1 MQLAI
6 VLLEIH
12 CSADCGNVK
21 NGRFFFLV
29 IFQLDD
35 ELRWKM
41 ELQFILNDE
50 SMEEREFF
58 SCCFMRDVEKRP
70 ELKEDRLG

>member
-1 MQLAI
+1 MG
-6 VLLEIH
+6 
-12 CSADCGNVK
+12 S
-21 NGRFFFLV
+21 FFLV

-41 ELQFILNDE
+41 EVQFILNDE

-58 SCCFMRDVEKRP
+58 SCCFMRDVEKCR